1 MARQLVLQNLMKL
14 AQGIGAN
21 PQKFM
26 GTRTNITFLGK
37 GPTKNP
43 LFQGPLR
50 GIESATEAQLGSR
63 ESIIEAVEDAM
74 GFATANKLNS
84 IQIRALELNL
94 ENIFK
99 IYNPPVLPMASVTN
113 IAPGIEGLKRFPKE
127 THKFMGR
134 PLKDKDFAAIDKL
147 VQEGKLPPAPPMMG
161 AVDRPQKTAAARA
174 TMIRLLDVSAG
185 GQEGVGVTLR
195 EIMSQ
200 KSPQDLKWLLEGG
213 GGAQGDPI
221 ALFAKYFGN
230 AATRNIPSDATPA
243 VIDSFAKKLMQA
255 KDTMG
260 RRIDDPFFNPE
271 DIPFAHGGLA
281 HILQVPRKRYAKGR
295 TGFEKGGWSPGVGR
309 DDKGYKSDHG
319 SYSGGDG
326 HVDRGW
332 QTYAIEPPTD
342 TTSYDGG
349 PKLNIHPTVTWEQGK
364 GLFTDDTQVPVD
376 LGFAANTKRARL
388 LANLNLR
395 NLYESEAEDIN
406 SLSDIKGLLEPS
418 IDFRTHLAGIDVN
431 AYKNKNIDAYNL
443 GTTVGPVD
451 LSYQDINSQKKGDIS
466 YANDNFK
473 VGATTNFDDL
483 NKVDFSYN
491 PNDWFSVGG
500 TLDDEG
506 KYDVGLK
513 ISKKWGGNKGGLAGI
528 LEV

>member
-1 MARQLVLQNLMKL
+1 MVR
-14 AQGIGAN
+14 I
-21 PQKFM
+21 
-26 GTRTNITFLGK
+26 
-37 GPTKNP
+37 
-43 LFQGPLR
+43 
-50 GIESATEAQLGSR
+50 
-63 ESIIEAVEDAM
+63 
-74 GFATANKLNS
+74 
-84 IQIRALELNL
+84 
-94 ENIFK
+94 
-99 IYNPPVLPMASVTN
+99 
-113 IAPGIEGLKRFPKE
+113 
-127 THKFMGR
+127 
-134 PLKDKDFAAIDKL
+134 
-147 VQEGKLPPAPPMMG
+147 
-161 AVDRPQKTAAARA
+161 
-174 TMIRLLDVSAG
+174 
-185 GQEGVGVTLR
+185 
-195 EIMSQ
+195 
-200 KSPQDLKWLLEGG
+200 
-213 GGAQGDPI
+213 
-221 ALFAKYFGN
+221 
-230 AATRNIPSDATPA
+230 
-243 VIDSFAKKLMQA
+243 
-255 KDTMG
+255 
-260 RRIDDPFFNPE
+260 IDDPFFNPE

-376 LGFAANTKRARL
+376 LGFEANTKRARL